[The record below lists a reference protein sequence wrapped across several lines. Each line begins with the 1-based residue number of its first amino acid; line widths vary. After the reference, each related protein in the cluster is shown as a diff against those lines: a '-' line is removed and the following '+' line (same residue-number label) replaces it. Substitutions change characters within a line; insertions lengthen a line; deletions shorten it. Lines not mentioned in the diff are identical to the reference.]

1 MDHSGDKFA
10 DLHKLASKIDY
21 VKPRVDRSPHDVDYD
36 KNKSECYFK
45 PKLRQSTQTLA
56 ESAASGAGG
65 SQSNFGIVS
74 GKKKSS
80 KVTHSMSTINFS
92 QNKCKTARK
101 VQIDLIPTSKLSQ
114 KSHCASPQ
122 TEVRL
127 RSPQAMRESLSKVKA
142 KIDTNIKRKRKSKIP
157 INFQLMN
164 HNSRTA
170 KKSKEN
176 LLSNAKS
183 TTTMNCGTGQKQFSQ
198 VINRYMPVKDSFEHT
213 PN

>member
-1 MDHSGDKFA
+1 VPYLNLKKVLRNQDPAKFKSKDLMDHSGDKCA

-45 PKLRQSTQTLA
+45 PKLRQSTWTLA

-92 QNKCKTARK
+92 
-101 VQIDLIPTSKLSQ
+101 
-114 KSHCASPQ
+114 
-122 TEVRL
+122 
-127 RSPQAMRESLSKVKA
+127 
-142 KIDTNIKRKRKSKIP
+142 
-157 INFQLMN
+157 
-164 HNSRTA
+164 
-170 KKSKEN
+170 
-176 LLSNAKS
+176 
-183 TTTMNCGTGQKQFSQ
+183 
-198 VINRYMPVKDSFEHT
+198 
-213 PN
+213 